1 MLIDLNELNY
11 KNKIDI
17 NYDILKDDQ
26 LDKRI
31 LDLKESKVEGNIFK
45 DSNDDI
51 NIDLNFYGTMI
62 IQDSITL
69 EDVPY
74 NFDLKIE
81 ENLSSLEENYFNCYE
96 KGKNI
101 LDLKQL
107 LWENIVLE
115 VPISY
120 TQKSD
125 ANLKGN
131 GWELINDENKTV
143 DEIDPRLKKLEDLLK
158 GDD

>member
-1 MLIDLNELNY
+1 MIIDLNELNY
-11 KNKIDI
+11 KKEI
-17 NYDILKDDQ
+17 NINFEVFKDEA

-31 LDLKESKVEGNIFK
+31 
-45 DSNDDI
+45 
-51 NIDLNFYGTMI
+51 IDLNYL
-62 IQDSITL
+62 D
-69 EDVPY
+69 
-74 NFDLKIE
+74 
-81 ENLSSLEENYFNCYE
+81 CYE
-96 KGKNI
+96 KMQNT

-107 LWENIVLE
+107 LWQNIVLE

-120 TQKSD
+120 TLNND

-131 GWELINDENKTV
+131 GWELINDKNIVK